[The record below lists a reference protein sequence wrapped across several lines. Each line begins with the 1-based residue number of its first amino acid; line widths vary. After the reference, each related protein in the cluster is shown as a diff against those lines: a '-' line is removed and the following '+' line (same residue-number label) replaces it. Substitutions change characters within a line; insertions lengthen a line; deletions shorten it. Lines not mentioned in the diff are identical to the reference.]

1 MNYEGK
7 RVIIV
12 PIIVI
17 LLMASLLLI
26 LLLILNFSIF
36 NNAQQ
41 QQPKDPNQRQLLYVQ
56 AIWRHGD
63 RAPGKLPYPGD
74 PYDEKY
80 WPRGWSQLTNL
91 GMAQMRELGQFLRQ
105 RYIMEATFLGAS
117 YNRDDV
123 FIQSSGSDRALVSA
137 QALLQGMY
145 PPLAEL
151 EQFDP
156 TLNWQPIPVHSTGLN
171 HELLKPTSFACPVYD
186 RLKKEVKLELE
197 QQLVN
202 KYPDLFNFIQLNV
215 YKSSQ
220 PISLHQAAKLS
231 NINREV
237 LHNLSQPEW
246 VNRRWPQYG
255 DQSTLE
261 LLIEIRRL
269 ERTREFARPD
279 LAFLKGGFLLGDWVQ
294 RAKQVLQ
301 GQLPKEA
308 NKAVLYSA
316 HDGTLQA
323 LLSSMGLGDDQMVP
337 YSACVMM
344 ELYNSTNVI
353 QLEIYYRHNG
363 ILDKLNLTE
372 CGSSFCTADEAIQLL
387 EKRAIFGRQKLFEQC
402 EKDGFC
408 EIPVD
413 NGEKDE

>member
-1 MNYEGK
+1 ME
-7 RVIIV
+7 
-12 PIIVI
+12 
-17 LLMASLLLI
+17 
-26 LLLILNFSIF
+26 
-36 NNAQQ
+36 
-41 QQPKDPNQRQLLYVQ
+41 
-56 AIWRHGD
+56 
-63 RAPGKLPYPGD
+63 
-74 PYDEKY
+74 
-80 WPRGWSQLTNL
+80 TN
-91 GMAQMRELGQFLRQ
+91 
-105 RYIMEATFLGAS
+105 FLGVS

-202 KYPDLFNFIQLNV
+202 KYPDLFKFIQLNV

-237 LHNLSQPEW
+237 LHNLSQPEFCKD
-246 VNRRWPQYG
+246 NY
-255 DQSTLE
+255 
-261 LLIEIRRL
+261 
-269 ERTREFARPD
+269 
-279 LAFLKGGFLLGDWVQ
+279 
-294 RAKQVLQ
+294 
-301 GQLPKEA
+301 
-308 NKAVLYSA
+308 
-316 HDGTLQA
+316 QA

-344 ELYNSTNVI
+344 ELYNSANVT
-353 QLEIYYRHNG
+353 QLEIFYRHNG

-372 CGSSFCTADEAIQLL
+372 CGSSFCTADQAIQLL